1 MSPNTMASTSIA
13 FVLTV
18 FVAQA
23 QAPAASKPESKAESK
38 AVSNAESRA
47 ENKAV
52 DKATLADVAFIAGTG
67 TGSLSGGVIEE
78 QWSAPAGDS
87 MMGMF
92 RYTKDGRAVF
102 YEFLLIEQTATGP
115 VLRLK
120 HFNPGLIGWEEK
132 AEVFSYPL
140 VELQPRR
147 AAFERPDKQTRLTF
161 DGTSGK
167 HLVVTLDQVKNGK
180 RDSSTFV
187 YEHTPPASASSSR

>member
-1 MSPNTMASTSIA
+1 MSSNTIASTSIA
-13 FVLTV
+13 LVLTV
-18 FVAQA
+18 FAAQIQAQA
-23 QAPAASKPESKAESK
+23 QTPAAAASK
-38 AVSNAESRA
+38 A

-67 TGSLSGGVIEE
+67 TGSMGGGVIEE

-147 AAFERPDKQTRLTF
+147 AAFERPDKQTRLIF
-161 DGTSGK
+161 DGTNGK
-167 HLVVTLDQVKNGK
+167 QLIVTLDQVKNGK
-180 RDSSTFV
+180 RESSTFV
-187 YEHTPPASASSSR
+187 YEHTDPRGTR